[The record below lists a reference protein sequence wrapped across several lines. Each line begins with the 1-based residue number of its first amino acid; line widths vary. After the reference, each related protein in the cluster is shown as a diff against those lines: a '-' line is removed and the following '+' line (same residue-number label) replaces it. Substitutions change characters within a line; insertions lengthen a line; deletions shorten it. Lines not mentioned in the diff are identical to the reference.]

1 MTTRALHHLPL
12 AGLAA
17 VLALACGAP
26 KVPSSGP
33 AKVDIPYAD
42 TTKGPKKKDG
52 GPARVLPPASGDAK
66 DSPFPA
72 VESSAL
78 PSGLTVDVVTAKQ
91 LPLVQVRFVVR
102 VGSGYGPGAAAELT
116 AEMLKDGGTRT
127 MTSADVS
134 RRIETLG
141 ADLGVRVDLDATVV
155 TLTVPSDK
163 LAEAFAIA
171 AEVVRE
177 PRFDEGELTK
187 LKARMSDEAE
197 ENRHSNGRFMAMRVL
212 FQELF
217 PAGPYSRVGLLPSEI
232 AKTTGKDLRDLHAK
246 WYVPKNVGVVFAGDV
261 DAKAANALVDKAF
274 GKWKG
279 GPAAAAPAIEF
290 PAPKEIDKRR
300 VIVAHRAK
308 SAQSDVF
315 VVMLAPERKTP
326 AWPAIRVA
334 NQVLGGG
341 VASRLFIDVREKRSL
356 AYGTGSS
363 IMELAHGR
371 QPLTAYAGTQTA
383 KTDQAVAGILENL
396 QKIASGD
403 VSEAETS
410 SARRYLS
417 DIFAV
422 RMETVGSV
430 ADLVSLTRVLGLPSG
445 YFDAY
450 RAEVRATEAAKVNET
465 AKALYSDT
473 RAIVVVAGDATAI
486 AEPLRRFGEVTIVDP
501 EKDFAVQK
509 TLPAAP

>member
-1 MTTRALHHLPL
+1 MTKRARKHLPL

-42 TTKGPKKKDG
+42 TTKGPKKKAD

-72 VESSAL
+72 VESSTL
-78 PSGLTVDVVTAKQ
+78 PSGLTIDVVTAKQ
-91 LPLVQVRFVVR
+91 LPLVQVRFVVG
-102 VGSGYGPGAAAELT
+102 VGAGYGPGAAAELT
-116 AEMLKDGGTRT
+116 GEMLKDGGTRT

-141 ADLGVRVDLDATVV
+141 ADLGVRVELDATVV
-155 TLTVPSDK
+155 SLTVPSDK

-177 PRFDEGELTK
+177 PRFDEGELGK
-187 LKARMSDEAE
+187 LKARMTDEAE
-197 ENRHSNGRFMAMRVL
+197 ENRHSNGRFMALRVL
-212 FQELF
+212 FHELY
-217 PAGPYSRVGLLPSEI
+217 PTGPYSRVGLLPSEI

-246 WYVPKNVGVVFAGDV
+246 WYVPKNVSVVFAGDV
-261 DAKAANALVDKAF
+261 DAKAATALVDKAF

-279 GPAAAAPAIEF
+279 AAAPVAEF
-290 PAPKEIDKRR
+290 PPPKEIEKRR

-315 VVMLAPERKTP
+315 VAMLAPERKTP
-326 AWPAIRVA
+326 SWPAIRVA

-396 QKIASGD
+396 QKIAAGD
-403 VSEAETS
+403 VSEAETA

-430 ADLVSLTRVLGLPSG
+430 ADLVSLTRVFGLPTG

-450 RAEVRATEAAKVNET
+450 RAEVRATEPAKVNEI
-465 AKALYSDT
+465 AKGLYTDA
-473 RAIVVVAGDATAI
+473 RAVVVVAGDATVI
-486 AEPLRRFGEVTIVDP
+486 AEPLRRFGEVTVVDP